1 MLVDASP
8 GSLDRRV
15 VRAQQVTLNPIFL
28 SMFRQAITAAAAEA
42 PLVEMA
48 GYYRLREI
56 ATRLLVDDFGLDL
69 GGVVLTFSWDPAA
82 AVLVTRCRSQ
92 ATPEQVAAMVAGLAQ
107 PQSTAAGAHAEC

>member
-15 VRAQQVTLNPIFL
+15 VRAQQVVGNPIFGSVL
-28 SMFRQAITAAAAEA
+28 RRALAAAEA
-42 PLVEMA
+42 EAPVA
-48 GYYRLREI
+48 DYDRLRAI
-56 ATRLLVDDFGLDL
+56 ATRVLADDFGLDL
-69 GGVVLTFSWDPAA
+69 TGVVLTFAWDPEAKQ
-82 AVLVTRCRSQ
+82 LGIWCRSQ